1 VCFLI
6 ALIQRVTRAKV
17 EVGNLNIG
25 SINSGIL
32 LLLGVEKADAEKNAD
47 DLLRKV
53 INYRVFADED
63 DKMNLSLLD
72 IGGELLVVPQF
83 TLPANTKKGTRPS
96 FASAAPPKEGNFYYE
111 YFVEQAKEKVKLVET
126 GEFGA
131 DMQVTLTNNGP
142 VTFWLQK

>member
-1 VCFLI
+1 MI
-6 ALIQRVTRAKV
+6 ALIQRVTQAQV
-17 EVGNLNIG
+17 EVNNINIG

-32 LLLGVEKADAEKNAD
+32 LLLGVEKADTEKNAD

-53 INYRVFADED
+53 INYRIFADED
-63 DKMNLSLLD
+63 GKMNLSLLD

-83 TLPANTKKGTRPS
+83 TLPANTQKGTRPS
-96 FASAAPPKEGNFYYE
+96 FASAAPPKEGQFFYE
-111 YFVEQAKEKVKLVET
+111 YFIGQAQKKVKRVET

-131 DMQVTLTNNGP
+131 DMQVSLTNNGP

>member
-1 VCFLI
+1 MI
-6 ALIQRVTRAKV
+6 ALIQRVTHAEV
-17 EVGNLNIG
+17 EVDSINIG
-25 SINSGIL
+25 SINEGIL
-32 LLLGVEKADAEKNAD
+32 LLLGVEKADTEKNAD

-53 INYRVFADED
+53 INYRIFADQD

-83 TLPANTKKGTRPS
+83 TLPANTQKGTRPS
-96 FASAAPPKEGNFYYE
+96 FASVAPPEEGKFFYE
-111 YFVEQAKEKVKLVET
+111 YFIEQAKEKIKLVET